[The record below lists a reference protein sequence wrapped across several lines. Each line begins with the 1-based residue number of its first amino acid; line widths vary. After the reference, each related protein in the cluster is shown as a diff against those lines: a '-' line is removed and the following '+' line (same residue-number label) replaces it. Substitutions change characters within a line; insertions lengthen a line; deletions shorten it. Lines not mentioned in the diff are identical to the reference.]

1 MGAPLFLDRGG
12 HRTWLKWHRARR
24 RAGDPVFSRTR
35 ILEGLQL
42 GASVEV
48 DLVIHGG
55 HGFALLHDFLLD
67 NETTG
72 HGPAR
77 QNPPEA
83 LRELHR
89 RSEDGTPLSDTVMLL
104 EDLCA
109 LLAESTPAPGALL
122 QLDVKEDLAALDE
135 LTVTNFARA
144 VEPVSET
151 MIVSGGDAAAIA
163 ALAGATPGLAIG
175 HDPCQDDKVA
185 RLRATGDFA
194 GFIAEGLAEAPAASM
209 IYLAHEIIASADV
222 AGFDIIGACHAA
234 GKRVDAWTIQRVN
247 QSSVARCE
255 RLIALGVDQ
264 ITTDDPEGL
273 AAALSRMTSSRQRG
287 TLSRQHRRHDG
298 LL

>member
-1 MGAPLFLDRGG
+1 MGVPLFLDRGG

-35 ILEGLQL
+35 ILEGLRL

-72 HGPAR
+72 HGRAR
-77 QNPPEA
+77 QTPPEA

-89 RSEDGTPLSDTVMLL
+89 RSDDGTPLPDTVMLL

-109 LLAESTPAPGALL
+109 LLAESPPAPGALL
-122 QLDVKEDLAALDE
+122 QLDVKEDLAALDAV
-135 LTVTNFARA
+135 TVTNFAQA

-194 GFIAEGLAEAPAASM
+194 GFIGRRAGRSTRRLDDLPRARDHRRRRRHRLRPHRRLSCRGKAGGRLDHPAASTT
-209 IYLAHEIIASADV
+209 
-222 AGFDIIGACHAA
+222 AA
-234 GKRVDAWTIQRVN
+234 
-247 QSSVARCE
+247 VARCE

-273 AAALSRMTSSRQRG
+273 AAALSRTTSSRQR
-287 TLSRQHRRHDG
+287 SSA
-298 LL
+298 